1 MSASSIANTIDEIT
15 FAELTDEQKTFIE
28 RAQIGDMFVT
38 SEQVDEIAETFALN
52 GKSRDELRAIRNSVV
67 RYLSDLTSIARMLEN
82 VKEYDRY
89 HNALSGI
96 TAVID
101 HTIYCASY

>member
-1 MSASSIANTIDEIT
+1 MTET
-15 FAELTDEQKTFIE
+15 KTKPQFARLTDEQRTYME

-38 SEQVDEIAETFALN
+38 SEQVDEIAETFGLA

-96 TAVID
+96 TTVID
-101 HTIYCASY
+101 HAIYCASY